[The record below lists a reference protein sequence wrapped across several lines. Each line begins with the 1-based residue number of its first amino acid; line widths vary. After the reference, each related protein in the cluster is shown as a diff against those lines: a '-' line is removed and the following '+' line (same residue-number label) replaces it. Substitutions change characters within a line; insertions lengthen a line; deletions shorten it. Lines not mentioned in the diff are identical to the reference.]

1 MVLSKF
7 DEFMHY
13 LQHGHDANEA
23 HDNPYIPCNHHIYH
37 WISSS
42 TIEKGFIFGVFRLVD
57 MSIAPRN
64 N

>member
-23 HDNPYIPCNHHIYH
+23 HDNPYI
-37 WISSS
+37 
-42 TIEKGFIFGVFRLVD
+42 TQ
-57 MSIAPRN
+57 
-64 N
+64 

>member
-23 HDNPYIPCNHHIYH
+23 HDNPYITQELIKISFHNFDNMEIIIHCHNHKLAIC
-37 WISSS
+37 
-42 TIEKGFIFGVFRLVD
+42 
-57 MSIAPRN
+57 
-64 N
+64 